1 MRFRN
6 RVYTHFIKRKPSP
19 SKPEA
24 LTERAEIH
32 RSAAAAVVAHQA
44 DNIQEDVDEVQIQG
58 QRAFKRYMEAAQADK
73 PAKDFYYDD
82 SVVQKQFST
91 STGAIVSGG
100 GETGYYTEDNLP
112 DDSYATLTD
121 PSVNT
126 LDPAAG

>member
-1 MRFRN
+1 MLPMPSSLRA
-6 RVYTHFIKRKPSP
+6 VSYTHLDVYKRQVWWGYDKPYSMWGVDGTLGNNG
-19 SKPEA
+19 KP
-24 LTERAEIH
+24 T
-32 RSAAAAVVAHQA
+32 
-44 DNIQEDVDEVQIQG
+44 

-112 DDSYATLTD
+112 DDSYSTLTD

>member
-1 MRFRN
+1 MWGVDGTLGN
-6 RVYTHFIKRKPSP
+6 NGKP
-19 SKPEA
+19 
-24 LTERAEIH
+24 T
-32 RSAAAAVVAHQA
+32 
-44 DNIQEDVDEVQIQG
+44 